1 MLKEAVTNLSSIS
14 SVSLCSKSYSD
25 PYRITLAYVRT
36 RQHTHQS
43 YSDPYRI
50 TLAYVRIR
58 QHTHESYSDPY
69 RITLAL
75 CYIRLYDSN
84 TIVVV
89 SGGIYSSSMY
99 QAAYKGL

>member
-1 MLKEAVTNLSSIS
+1 VLKEAVTNLSSIS
-14 SVSLCSKSYSD
+14 SVSLCSK
-25 PYRITLAYVRT
+25 
-36 RQHTHQS
+36 S